1 MILISDLEN
10 EWKTQF
16 PHTTRVKA
24 YQTRDR
30 KTWVIKCPYCPFH
43 HQHGCD
49 GTPVSAGLR
58 SPHCTDRARGKPGYF
73 LIPSGF
79 ISESKLREFEQ
90 MDLRQHRRAIRA
102 EAARF
107 FGDCP

>member
-1 MILISDLEN
+1 MLIPDLEN
-10 EWKTQF
+10 DWKIRF

-30 KTWVIKCPYCPFH
+30 KSWVIKCPYCPFH

-49 GTPVSAGLR
+49 GTPASAGLR
-58 SPHCTDRARGKPGYF
+58 SPHCAHRNGNPDYY

-79 ISESKLREFEQ
+79 ISEHQLQKYEKL
-90 MDLRQHRRAIRA
+90 DLKEHRRAAR
-102 EAARF
+102 EAVARY
-107 FGDCP
+107 FGDQP